1 MAIRLDDL
9 YSVRVDRRAEVVD
22 LPETPDALDR
32 RLIAA
37 LADDPRAP
45 VMELARTLGVA
56 RGTVQSRLDK
66 LLARG
71 VLGALDLQVD
81 PAAAGYPVLAFCSIA
96 FAQGRRA
103 AIVEHLRSIPEVLE
117 VHTITGESDLH
128 LRVVAR
134 THEHLQEVLD
144 RILEVRGIDRTTTV
158 IALSEEVS
166 YRTLPLVTGTYD

>member
-1 MAIRLDDL
+1 MAPRLDDL
-9 YSVRVDRRAEVVD
+9 YSVLAKNATEVID
-22 LPETPDALDR
+22 LSGTLDGVDR

-37 LADDPRAP
+37 LADDPRVP

-56 RGTVQSRLDK
+56 RGTVQSRLEK
-66 LLARG
+66 LRARG
-71 VLGALDLQVD
+71 VLGALDLQID

-103 AIVEHLRSIPEVLE
+103 AIVDHLRSIPEVLE

-128 LRVVAR
+128 LRVVAH

-166 YRTLPLVTGTYD
+166 YRTLPLIIGT